1 MFTGILRALIQS
13 QKQSKRA
20 LFWVALVCLAGF
32 SGQASALNAAASVY
46 VNMRT
51 GPSTAYAIIRVVPK
65 GSYVEVHNCLESA
78 TWCDVTYDK
87 TRGWISGRYL
97 LFTGNGYVSR
107 PIIHIYP
114 YIQLHIF
121 HGRPPIYRKPGHPR
135 HPGYHPP
142 HKPRDP
148 GKRLDKRPKK
158 KPAKRPDKKKLD
170 KTPKKKPAKRPNKKL
185 DKTPKKKP
193 VKRPNIKRVPDKKLD
208 KKPNRKPTRRP
219 HVQHDRS
226 GRFHP

>member
-1 MFTGILRALIQS
+1 MFTGIFRVLTQS

-32 SGQASALNAAASVY
+32 SGQASALSAITSVN

-51 GPSTAYAIIRVVPK
+51 GPSTAYAIMRVVPK
-65 GSYVEVHNCLESA
+65 GSYAEVHNCLESA
-78 TWCDVTYDK
+78 TWCDVTYDR

-97 LFTGNGYVSR
+97 LFTGSGYVSR

-114 YIQLHIF
+114 YIRLHIF

-148 GKRLDKRPKK
+148 GKRLDK
-158 KPAKRPDKKKLD
+158 
-170 KTPKKKPAKRPNKKL
+170 TPKKKPVKRPNKKL

-193 VKRPNIKRVPDKKLD
+193 AKRPNIKRVPDKKLD
-208 KKPNRKPTRRP
+208 KKPNRKPARHP

-226 GRFHP
+226 GRFRP